1 MSVLAPSLFEFMQAV
16 ADSVGPRF
24 VVERS
29 WLDTLANIAQS
40 LVSLLIMIMLVM
52 GVVLLYALRRSID
65 ALTNLVR
72 AANTPLQQAISDAR
86 SVTSE
91 VRTIA
96 ESIKT
101 PIAIAGE
108 TLEDASE
115 RVQEVMDV
123 VEGRLARFDTL
134 VGIAQ
139 EEAEGAV
146 IGAASLLRG
155 LRAGSAV
162 VRKSLGLARGSG
174 RTRGRARERV
184 AREPAPRERARRDK
198 RDAGDL
204 SERRDAVDAG
214 TGAEAPSIR
223 SRAATHP

>member
-1 MSVLAPSLFEFMQAV
+1 MQAV
-16 ADSVGPRF
+16 SDSLGPRL

-29 WLDTLANIAQS
+29 WLDTLANVAQS

-52 GVVLLYALRRSID
+52 GVVLLYALRKSINE
-65 ALTNLVR
+65 LTNLVR
-72 AANTPLQQAISDAR
+72 AANTPLQQVISDAR
-86 SVTSE
+86 GVTSE

-96 ESIKT
+96 ERLKT
-101 PIAIAGE
+101 PIAVAGE

-115 RVQEVMDV
+115 RVQEVMDI

-146 IGAASLLRG
+146 IGAAALLRG

-174 RTRGRARERV
+174 RKRRRARERV
-184 AREPAPRERARRDK
+184 ARERAPRERARRDK
-198 RDAGDL
+198 RDAGDE
-204 SERRDAVDAG
+204 SGRRDAVDAG
-214 TGAEAPSIR
+214 VGAEAPSIR